1 MVVERRRGQVGLSAH
16 IAQQLVAEH
25 RVPLDAG
32 KFLVQQAAV
41 VVADIHEHIA
51 LAYIV
56 VKAALI
62 GQLTYFNATAADFL
76 HRLAAHDAH
85 EQLGRL
91 FEHLLDEHAGQSG
104 HHHGVDIGRLVG
116 HENIIQQAAAG
127 CSGLGLHLH
136 QLTHGTADH
145 TGVLILGYIVQIPQ
159 TAIHHFFGA
168 ACHLP
173 PVGRRHLDLVS
184 HQIRHRRE
192 VLVDASIAVVL
203 DVGVVDDVQQLF
215 HHLAGRTPSSMEAGR
230 LIKIADTPVLQ
241 PCLLALIEHPV
252 AVDGFRRLHHLGG
265 DHRVVVVA
273 QIAQQRL
280 PVHMHRILEFAP
292 RKVRVEL
299 VVVRV
304 GDDAHRLVEHLHIFG
319 AFFRRTAWHGH
330 PAVAQ
335 TAHDVA
341 FCCLIEGLILRN
353 IACTLLKK
361 AAHLR
366 PVRVDGI
373 VAAPDIEVVER
384 NRFSIQIA
392 DDGRLVAPDAG
403 VFQQEAVDLVGDA
416 AVLAAGVV
424 EHLVSKLLQAGNF
437 GTRQLRRRTLE
448 YQLIEDSVVLLH
460 VVEALDGVGLDGLQ
474 QLLRFHIR
482 GEFRLGEGADCPEIF
497 NIALES
503 CVHPLSPFS
512 VFSRS
517 AVGRVLFP
525 MIVYYTVF
533 SS

>member
-1 MVVERRRGQVGLSAH
+1 M
-16 IAQQLVAEH
+16 
-25 RVPLDAG
+25 
-32 KFLVQQAAV
+32 
-41 VVADIHEHIA
+41 
-51 LAYIV
+51 
-56 VKAALI
+56 
-62 GQLTYFNATAADFL
+62 
-76 HRLAAHDAH
+76 
-85 EQLGRL
+85 
-91 FEHLLDEHAGQSG
+91 
-104 HHHGVDIGRLVG
+104 
-116 HENIIQQAAAG
+116 
-127 CSGLGLHLH
+127 
-136 QLTHGTADH
+136 
-145 TGVLILGYIVQIPQ
+145 
-159 TAIHHFFGA
+159 
-168 ACHLP
+168 
-173 PVGRRHLDLVS
+173 
-184 HQIRHRRE
+184 
-192 VLVDASIAVVL
+192 
-203 DVGVVDDVQQLF
+203 VDDVQQLF

-280 PVHMHRILEFAP
+280 SVHMHRILEFAP

-384 NRFSIQIA
+384 NRFFIQIA

-460 VVEALDGVGLDGLQ
+460 VVEALDGVGLDGFQ